1 MYEVSALLPNLL
13 LKVGYIA
20 SIMWNLSIKKGLVKN
35 ARVQIIC
42 LLTNVVE
49 VQLLWQNPALSEAE
63 MLTFYLPCIIFEFQ
77 PWQTNWTI

>member
-1 MYEVSALLPNLL
+1 MYEVSALLLNLL

-20 SIMWNLSIKKGLVKN
+20 SIMQNLSIKKGLVKN

-49 VQLLWQNPALSEAE
+49 VQLLWQNLALSEAE
-63 MLTFYLPCIIFEFQ
+63 IPTFYLPYITFKF
-77 PWQTNWTI
+77 

>member
-1 MYEVSALLPNLL
+1 MYKASALLPNLL

-20 SIMWNLSIKKGLVKN
+20 SIMQNLSIEKGLVKN

-49 VQLLWQNPALSEAE
+49 VQLLWQNPALSEAK
-63 MLTFYLPCIIFEFQ
+63 MPTFYLPCITFEF
-77 PWQTNWTI
+77 